1 MSLSAPSPIAF
12 TSDERR
18 ASVSLAGVIGLRML
32 GLFLMLPVLSVGAR
46 DLEGGENVVWVGVA
60 LGVYGLTQ
68 ALLQIPFGLAS
79 DRWGRRPVIVFGLI
93 VFALGSV
100 WAALAPSVEQL
111 VIARALQGAGAV
123 SAAVSAFLA
132 DRTRP
137 EVRARAMAM
146 VGASIGLSFAL
157 SLLVAPLVFGRY
169 GLPGLFGLTASLAC
183 LAAVVV
189 WFMRE
194 SSEQTQDPTGSP
206 LGWRGLLRHD
216 QLMRLNFGIFSMM
229 VVQTAMFVAIP
240 TGLME
245 AGLAVSDH
253 WVAYLPMLL
262 LAFAAMVPL
271 VFWAE
276 RRGIFRRVFLMGLAI
291 LLASVMAFVS
301 AVSLTH
307 WFFALWLFLVGF
319 NLLEALLPSWVSRIA
334 PVSERGLALGLY
346 TTSQS
351 LGLFLGG
358 LLGGVAARWFGLEGV
373 FWGCSLVLICWL
385 FVAKGQVE
393 IGSRAAPLDSR
404 STV

>member
-1 MSLSAPSPIAF
+1 MSSSAPSSIAF

-189 WFMRE
+189 WSMRE
-194 SSEQTQDPTGSP
+194 SSDQTQEQTGSP

-301 AVSLTH
+301 AVSLPH

-373 FWGCSLVLICWL
+373 FWGCSLVLICWM

-393 IGSRAAPLDSR
+393 IGSRAAPVDPR

>member
-1 MSLSAPSPIAF
+1 
-12 TSDERR
+12 
-18 ASVSLAGVIGLRML
+18 ML

-189 WFMRE
+189 WSMRE
-194 SSEQTQDPTGSP
+194 SSDQTQEQTGSP

-229 VVQTAMFVAIP
+229 VLQTAMFVAIP

-253 WVAYLPMLL
+253 WVVYLPMLL

-301 AVSLTH
+301 AVSLPH

-373 FWGCSLVLICWL
+373 FWGCSLVLICWM

-393 IGSRAAPLDSR
+393 IGSRAAPVDPR

>member
-1 MSLSAPSPIAF
+1 MSSSAPSPIAF

-189 WFMRE
+189 WSMRE
-194 SSEQTQDPTGSP
+194 SSDQTQEQTGSP

-229 VVQTAMFVAIP
+229 VLQTAMFVAIP

-253 WVAYLPMLL
+253 WVVYLPMLL

-301 AVSLTH
+301 AVSLPH

-373 FWGCSLVLICWL
+373 FWGCSLVLICWM

-393 IGSRAAPLDSR
+393 IGSRAAPVDPR

>member
-1 MSLSAPSPIAF
+1 
-12 TSDERR
+12 
-18 ASVSLAGVIGLRML
+18 ML

-189 WFMRE
+189 WSMRE
-194 SSEQTQDPTGSP
+194 SSDQTQEQTGSP
-206 LGWRGLLRHD
+206 LGWRGLLCHD

-253 WVAYLPMLL
+253 WVVYLPMLL

-301 AVSLTH
+301 AVSLPH

-373 FWGCSLVLICWL
+373 FWGCSLVLICWM

-393 IGSRAAPLDSR
+393 IGSRAAPVDPR